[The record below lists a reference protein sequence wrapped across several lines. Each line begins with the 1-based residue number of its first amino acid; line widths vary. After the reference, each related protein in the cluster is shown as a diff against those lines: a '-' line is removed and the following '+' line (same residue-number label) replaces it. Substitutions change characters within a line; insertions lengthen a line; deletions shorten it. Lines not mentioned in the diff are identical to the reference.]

1 MFSIKHS
8 SISPCKKFFKQFN
21 SIINHTACII
31 NQYGF
36 HIHSSN
42 RRFGIFGILDNET
55 FNHFTCPEE
64 VIVQISIKKINNLFS
79 KHDTYHSLCIRYNG
93 NNSIL
98 FTINK
103 NYTYSIQCC
112 LITNQKY
119 IEKIKKIN
127 DIDYHVEFE
136 VKPRYVYSV
145 LKQVINT
152 NDTKDTKDTKDEDSV
167 VTIRADPT
175 TQHIHIDTIKLTDA
189 SLDTNHFV
197 TSIQQTFY
205 VDYIQRFIKNTI
217 KNKYTSIEIG
227 LFKDTSMKLQL
238 YLNDYNYIEYYIRPL
253 KTC

>member
-42 RRFGIFGILDNET
+42 RKFGLFAILDNET

-64 VIVQISIKKINNLFS
+64 VILQLSIKKINKLFS

-103 NYTYSIQCC
+103 NYTYSIPCS

-136 VKPRYVYSV
+136 VKPRYVYSI

-152 NDTKDTKDTKDEDSV
+152 KDTKNTKDEDSV
-167 VTIRADPT
+167 VTIRTNPT
-175 TQHIHIDTIKLTDA
+175 RQYIHIDTIKLTDA
-189 SLDTNHFV
+189 SLVTNHFV

-227 LFKDTSMKLQL
+227 LYKNKSMKLQL
-238 YLNDYNYIEYYIRPL
+238 YTNDYNYIEYYIRPL

>member
-31 NQYGF
+31 NPYGF

-42 RRFGIFGILDNET
+42 RKFGLFAILDNET
-55 FNHFTCPEE
+55 FNYFTCPEE
-64 VIVQISIKKINNLFS
+64 IILQLSIKKINNILS
-79 KHDTYHSLCIRYNG
+79 KHDTYHSISIYYNG
-93 NNSIL
+93 KHSIL

-103 NYTYSIQCC
+103 NCTYSIPCS

-136 VKPRYVYSV
+136 VQPRYVYSV
-145 LKQVINT
+145 LKQVIN
-152 NDTKDTKDTKDEDSV
+152 TKDTKDEDSV

-175 TQHIHIDTIKLTDA
+175 RQHIHIDTIKLTDA

-227 LFKDTSMKLQL
+227 LYKNKSMKLQL

>member
-31 NQYGF
+31 NPYGF

-42 RRFGIFGILDNET
+42 RKFGLFAILDNET
-55 FNHFTCPEE
+55 FNYFTCPEE
-64 VIVQISIKKINNLFS
+64 IILQLSIKKINNILS
-79 KHDTYHSLCIRYNG
+79 KHDTYHSISIYYNG
-93 NNSIL
+93 KHSIL

-103 NYTYSIQCC
+103 NCTYSIPCS

-119 IEKIKKIN
+119 IEKIKNIN

-136 VKPRYVYSV
+136 VQPRYVYSV
-145 LKQVINT
+145 LKQVIN
-152 NDTKDTKDTKDEDSV
+152 TKDTKDEDSV

-227 LFKDTSMKLQL
+227 LYKNKSMKLQL

>member
-31 NQYGF
+31 NPYGF

-42 RRFGIFGILDNET
+42 RKFGLFAILDNET
-55 FNHFTCPEE
+55 FNYFTCPEE
-64 VIVQISIKKINNLFS
+64 IILQLSIKKINNILS
-79 KHDTYHSLCIRYNG
+79 KHDTYHSISIYYNG
-93 NNSIL
+93 KHSIL

-103 NYTYSIQCC
+103 NCTYSIPCS
-112 LITNQKY
+112 LITNKKY
-119 IEKIKKIN
+119 IEKIKNIN

-136 VKPRYVYSV
+136 VQPRYIYSV
-145 LKQVINT
+145 LKQVIN
-152 NDTKDTKDTKDEDSV
+152 TKDTKDEDSV
-167 VTIRADPT
+167 VTIRTDPT
-175 TQHIHIDTIKLTDA
+175 RQHIHIDTIKLTDA

-227 LFKDTSMKLQL
+227 LYKNKSMKLQL

>member
-31 NQYGF
+31 NPYGF

-42 RRFGIFGILDNET
+42 RKFGLFAILDNET
-55 FNHFTCPEE
+55 FNYFTCPEE
-64 VIVQISIKKINNLFS
+64 IILQLSIKKINNILS
-79 KHDTYHSLCIRYNG
+79 KHDTYHSISIYYNG
-93 NNSIL
+93 KHSIL

-103 NYTYSIQCC
+103 NCTYSIPCS

-119 IEKIKKIN
+119 IEKIKNIN

-136 VKPRYVYSV
+136 VQPRYVYSV
-145 LKQVINT
+145 LKQVIN
-152 NDTKDTKDTKDEDSV
+152 TKDTKDEDSV

-175 TQHIHIDTIKLTDA
+175 RQHIHIDTIKLTDA

-227 LFKDTSMKLQL
+227 LYKNKSMKLQL